1 MAVVILALNGA
12 GLGHLIRSTV
22 VSNALAS
29 VGERPV
35 IFSEGNYHPQGLA
48 QFPVRLVPSLWG
60 ATDDVRKQVASGLH
74 LMAAISL
81 PAVVVEDT
89 HPNPIR
95 LPADIRRVLLVRPTS
110 FEYLVGLNEHHGPA
124 YSAYLLCDSPDS
136 PTWPY
141 DQAQTRQVAGW
152 KNWHVIGPIYR
163 TPAEADIHAVRTRY
177 HLSEDQEVCVF
188 TMGGGGIK
196 VRDPKGQDIVRFLRR
211 ALEVADVV
219 QPAGSRARLLFVK
232 GPYFPPRIPIPSRF
246 EVVRDEEHMPA
257 LLKIAKGAVIQAGFN
272 TTWECLA
279 AGTPFIP
286 LIGTTYAEPV
296 QERVNSLT
304 ALGLVPSSTERFWFD
319 EEWRAEYRRST
330 QGIVERHSGT
340 PEPLQLGRLI
350 LDRRTARQLPK
361 PKARAIR
368 KGSVKRGIPLVIR
381 IDDVVCKEPAL
392 CWLLDLLATRGLRAS
407 LEVVPYLLEFDET
420 FLDRFDPSNK
430 LFEVSQHGYA
440 HVPRTSDNGRLWEFF
455 PESTAPTA
463 AELEVIARGK
473 RHIETAFPERFTG
486 GFSPPYDAL
495 PPWLPATWHALGGTF
510 VSCLQTNSVP
520 GAPLPVTRAGVDVW
534 DWANARALDRKWVRH
549 KLALQLAV
557 DSHTGIVLH
566 PRCLRQR
573 REKLRLL
580 SLLNYAEGS
589 MTTVSLRD
597 LAMGKVELANER

>member
-1 MAVVILALNGA
+1 VAVVMLALDGV
-12 GLGHLIRSTV
+12 GLGHLIRGTIVST
-22 VSNALAS
+22 ALAS

-35 IFSEGNYHPQGLA
+35 IFTEAKYHPKGLA
-48 QFPVRLVPSLWG
+48 QFPVRLIPSLWV
-60 ATDDVRKQVASGLH
+60 APDDVRKRVASELRS
-74 LMAAISL
+74 MAAISL

-89 HPNPIR
+89 HPNPIQ
-95 LPADIRRVLLVRPTS
+95 LPVEIRRVLLVRPTS
-110 FEYLVGLNEHHGPA
+110 FEYLIRLNEHYGPT

-141 DQAQTRQVAGW
+141 DQAQTRQLAGW
-152 KNWHVIGPIYR
+152 KKWHVIGPIYR
-163 TPAEADIHAVRTRY
+163 TPAEDEIRAVRARN

-188 TMGGGGIK
+188 TMGGGG
-196 VRDPKGQDIVRFLRR
+196 VNVHDPNGQDIVSFLRL

-219 QPAGSRARLLFVK
+219 QPAGSRVRLLFVK

-257 LLKIAKGAVIQAGFN
+257 LLKIAKGAVIRAGFN
-272 TTWECLA
+272 TTWECMA

-296 QERVNSLT
+296 QERVSSLT
-304 ALGLVPSSTERFWFD
+304 TIGLVPPSTERFWFD
-319 EEWRAEYRRST
+319 EEWRAAYRRIT
-330 QGIVERHSGT
+330 QGIIARHSGT
-340 PEPLQLGRLI
+340 PEPLQLDRLI
-350 LDRRTARQLPK
+350 LDRRTARWSPK
-361 PKARAIR
+361 PKARAMR
-368 KGSVKRGIPLVIR
+368 KGSAKRGIPFVIR

-407 LEVVPYLLEFDET
+407 LEVVPYLMEFDEG
-420 FLDRFDPSNK
+420 FLDRFDPSNR

-440 HVPRTSDNGRLWEFF
+440 HVPRTSDNGRPCEFF

-463 AELEVIARGK
+463 EELEVIARGK
-473 RHIETAFPERFTG
+473 QHIEKAFPTRFTG

-495 PPWLPATWHALGGTF
+495 PPWLPRTWHALGGTF
-510 VSCLQTNSVP
+510 VSCLYTNSIP
-520 GAPLPVTRAGVDVW
+520 GAPLPVARAGVDLW
-534 DWANARALDRKWVRH
+534 DWANDRALSRKWVRR

-557 DSHTGIVLH
+557 DSHAGIVLH

-573 REKLRLL
+573 QEKLRLL

-589 MTTVSLRD
+589 MATVSLRD
-597 LAMGKVELANER
+597 LALGKVELANER